1 MANLLLTGGSGL
13 LALNWTRIMAG
24 TWTVH
29 RLEHRRRLQVPGS
42 QAHAGSVETLESAAR
57 LLDLTRPDL
66 VVNCAGMT
74 NVEECQA
81 DPAAARR
88 ANTEM
93 PGLLAAACA
102 RRGVRF
108 VHIST
113 DHLFDDRRALFDETD
128 RPAPLNVYGSTK
140 AAGEQ
145 AVLDAAPDA
154 LVVRT
159 NFFGWGTSYRRSFT
173 DSILGALRAG
183 QRPVLFDDVYFTPI
197 LIDRLVEVVHQLIDR
212 QGSGLYHAVGDE
224 RLTKYDFG
232 LLVAREFGLNETL
245 VRRGRFADRPE
256 LTARPREMGLS
267 NAKLRDAIGCTIGNA
282 ATQLEHLAAL
292 EAAVNVKEIQQL

>member
-42 QAHAGSVETLESAAR
+42 QSHMGSLEAVDSVSR
-57 LLDLTRPDL
+57 LLDLTKPDL

-81 DPAAARR
+81 DPAAAQR
-88 ANTEM
+88 ANAEM
-93 PGLLAAACA
+93 PGLLAAACTS
-102 RRGVRF
+102 RGVRF

-113 DHLFDDRRALFDETD
+113 DHLFDDRRTLFSESD

-140 AAGEQ
+140 AAGER
-145 AVLDAAPDA
+145 AVFDAAPEA
-154 LVVRT
+154 LVIRT

-173 DSILGALRAG
+173 DSILSALRG
-183 QRPVLFDDVYFTPI
+183 GVRPMLFDDVYFTPI
-197 LIDRLVEVVHQLIDR
+197 LIDRLVEVVHQLVDL
-212 QGSGLYHAVGDE
+212 QGSGLYHVVGDE

-232 LLVAREFGLNETL
+232 LLVAREFGLDETL
-245 VRRGRFADRPE
+245 VQRGRFADRPE
-256 LTARPREMGLS
+256 LAARPREMGLS
-267 NAKLRDAIGCTIGNA
+267 NAKLRSAIGCAIGDV

-292 EAAVNVKEIQQL
+292 ETMAGVKEIQQL